1 MKDYEVNRS
10 DEDRSHSME
19 FGLKD
24 STGFMMIGIGIV
36 IALWILF
43 NIYGMIRNP
52 EKIRA
57 FDVLFAGSAT
67 DLRDSVSDRGFTASD
82 KTFRFFIY
90 FYPLF
95 LLSIAAGIAKALI
108 QGGINL
114 MNPELKKFEKKLS
127 DTLEKFRV
135 STRPRPGP

>member
-10 DEDRSHSME
+10 DEDRSHGLDL
-19 FGLKD
+19 GLKD
-24 STGFMMIGIGIV
+24 FAGFMMIGIGIL

-43 NIYGMIRNP
+43 NIYGMIRDP

-57 FDVLFAGSAT
+57 FDILFTNTAM
-67 DLRDSVSDRGFTASD
+67 DLRDNNTDRDLTSSD

-95 LLSIAAGIAKALI
+95 LLSIAAGIAKTLI
-108 QGGINL
+108 QGGINF

-135 STRPRPGP
+135 STRPRPRP